1 MLLINL
7 VMIKKYIWRSDVT
20 LLNSPDWPR
29 SRLATVPIDHR
40 PDWLSSRL
48 TTVPIGHR
56 PNWPSPRL
64 IIVSV
69 DHVENNHTECDRCY
83 E

>member
-48 TTVPIGHR
+48 TTVPIDHH
-56 PNWPSPRL
+56 PDWLLFQL
-64 IIVSV
+64 IMLKIIILNVIVAM
-69 DHVENNHTECDRCY
+69 N
-83 E
+83 